1 MPWSPVVLPVF
12 DPNIIG
18 PPCDLHKQ
26 NHVPVSS
33 GNILKPRLPL
43 VGVPGMFLQHCVY
56 LVDSLEILL
65 LKDLVGDDPRE
76 HMAGDVPGQSWKGQY
91 GKREKYTRYDQ

>member
-1 MPWSPVVLPVF
+1 VLPVF

-26 NHVPVSS
+26 NHVTVSS

-43 VGVPGMFLQHCVY
+43 VGVPGVFLQHCFY
-56 LVDSLEILL
+56 LVDGLRVLL
-65 LKDLVGDDPRE
+65 LEDLLASPF
-76 HMAGDVPGQSWKGQY
+76 AA
-91 GKREKYTRYDQ
+91 